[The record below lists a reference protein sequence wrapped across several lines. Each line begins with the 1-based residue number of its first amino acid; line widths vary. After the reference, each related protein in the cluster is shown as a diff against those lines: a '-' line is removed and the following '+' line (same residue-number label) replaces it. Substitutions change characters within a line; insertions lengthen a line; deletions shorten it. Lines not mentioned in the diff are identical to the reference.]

1 MKILRNLKWSSML
14 AWVLVLA
21 TTVFTYFGALT
32 YERHRSRKLDTI
44 DIVTYA
50 PLNGNFQPRE
60 ITVVA
65 GKPVRLRIKNAET
78 VSHGFAIPEL
88 GVGIAEIKPGQVQII
103 EFTPTRPG
111 IFPFACTIW
120 CSDEHMAMNGKLVVT
135 EATLAQR

>member
-1 MKILRNLKWSSML
+1 MKISMKIPWSSVL

-21 TTVFTYFGALT
+21 ATVFTYFGALA
-32 YERHRSRKLDTI
+32 YERFRTRQLNTI
-44 DIVTYA
+44 DLVTRS

-60 ITVVA
+60 ITVA
-65 GKPVRLRIKNAET
+65 LGKPVRLRIKNAET

-88 GVGIAEIKPGQVQII
+88 GVGIPEIMPGQVQII

-111 IFPFACTIW
+111 TFLFACTVW

-135 EATLAQR
+135 ETTLAQR